1 MTGTEIPVLKV
12 GGDFKDKQLKFSCER
27 RTRSWSTQFQAP
39 RQMSCSRR
47 ELGSAH
53 GNTHLPGLSDI
64 HLSVTAQYH
73 IPQSDC
79 STAPISSTPTCPPIL
94 RCPIRRRLVT
104 SLVCSETPSGQAL
117 P

>member
-53 GNTHLPGLSDI
+53 GNTHLPGLSDS

-79 STAPISSTPTCPPIL
+79 TYSTNIFNSHVPT
-94 RCPIRRRLVT
+94 
-104 SLVCSETPSGQAL
+104 
-117 P
+117 